1 MDHGLIKMK
10 ENFVKHRNIFLMDL
24 ENSYLHEWDSFEQ
37 HPTGPRRFE
46 HPRWGVIMRRACE
59 AHSDVTFE
67 EYCQWCLAGFGDEWF
82 RSDLAES

>member
-1 MDHGLIKMK
+1 MK
-10 ENFVKHRNIFLMDL
+10 ENFDKHRNNFLMDF

-46 HPRWGVIMRRACE
+46 HPRWGVIMREACE

-67 EYCQWCLAGFGDEWF
+67 EYCQWCLAGFGDGWF
-82 RSDLAES
+82 QDPISP